1 VKHWWTG
8 VKGFSFAPGQ
18 EPPTVPSGFHVLPK
32 RWIVER
38 TFAWFGHYR
47 RLSKDYEWSPATSE
61 TFIQLAMIHYND
73 STYRTA
79 QTQESEIAR
88 PPAFQ
93 KASKLYTNYSLG
105 IHGLCLPRWHKQ
117 QLVASMAFCCLA

>member
-1 VKHWWTG
+1 
-8 VKGFSFAPGQ
+8 
-18 EPPTVPSGFHVLPK
+18 
-32 RWIVER
+32 
-38 TFAWFGHYR
+38 
-47 RLSKDYEWSPATSE
+47 
-61 TFIQLAMIHYND
+61 MIHYND